1 MCCRRCNVF
10 TTYDVDGTAL
20 SAPNHMSRENQGEQR
35 AAIQLNF
42 SDKSVPELPNSYAL
56 IHPIELGNNPVFVPR
71 SIISQVR
78 PSHSLVQGAK
88 MNDEL
93 WMAHVNS
100 VLQHD
105 TLPED
110 EVITWSVYNSRLMYD
125 DSLKPPAV
133 IGVLPLFPD
142 KEASPSMI
150 KHAMQLTMQ
159 GTEFLNP
166 GQTGVIGADQ
176 PLYAIA
182 KQLQWTFP
190 ESVGGDKLFMM
201 LGALHIEDNIHQMTE
216 KLLRDSGGTTVLA
229 QVLPSGRAQSAL
241 IEHHIKR
248 IRYAHQLSV
257 MYLHLLEHTAYSA
270 YCSTGTGTAIWSCSV
285 CSY

>member
-1 MCCRRCNVF
+1 MSLPPMMS
-10 TTYDVDGTAL
+10 TTWIVTIRDEFHGTAL
-20 SAPNHMSRENQGEQR
+20 TAPNHLSRENQGEQR
-35 AAIQLNF
+35 AAIQVNF

-56 IHPIELGNNPVFVPR
+56 IHPVELGNNPVFVPR

-78 PSHSLVQGAK
+78 PSHSLVQGTK

-110 EVITWSVYNSRLMYD
+110 EVTTWSVYNSRLMND

-142 KEASPSMI
+142 KAASPSMI
-150 KHAMQLTMQ
+150 KHAMQLTMRGRQ
-159 GTEFLNP
+159 FLNP

-176 PLYAIA
+176 PLYGIA
-182 KQLQWTFP
+182 KQLQCTFP
-190 ESVGGDKLFMM
+190 ESVGGE
-201 LGALHIEDNIHQMTE
+201 INWI
-216 KLLRDSGGTTVLA
+216 
-229 QVLPSGRAQSAL
+229 
-241 IEHHIKR
+241 
-248 IRYAHQLSV
+248 
-257 MYLHLLEHTAYSA
+257 
-270 YCSTGTGTAIWSCSV
+270 
-285 CSY
+285 

>member
-1 MCCRRCNVF
+1 MRCRLISGAMSLPPMMS
-10 TTYDVDGTAL
+10 TTWIVPIRDEFHGTAL
-20 SAPNHMSRENQGEQR
+20 NAPNHLSSENQGEQR
-35 AAIQLNF
+35 AAIQVNF

-56 IHPIELGNNPVFVPR
+56 IHPVELGNNPVFVPR

-110 EVITWSVYNSRLMYD
+110 EVITWSVYNSRLMND

-142 KEASPSMI
+142 KAASPSMI

-159 GTEFLNP
+159 GSLNRCGSNTP
-166 GQTGVIGADQ
+166 ELKIRSSSIG
-176 PLYAIA
+176 
-182 KQLQWTFP
+182 
-190 ESVGGDKLFMM
+190 
-201 LGALHIEDNIHQMTE
+201 
-216 KLLRDSGGTTVLA
+216 
-229 QVLPSGRAQSAL
+229 LPSRS
-241 IEHHIKR
+241 
-248 IRYAHQLSV
+248 LS
-257 MYLHLLEHTAYSA
+257 
-270 YCSTGTGTAIWSCSV
+270 G
-285 CSY
+285 

>member
-1 MCCRRCNVF
+1 MHGYARLKKQIENAHELGLSVSYDRAMDVKRGIARAVCKCHADDGVITVVLPTNLRCNVF
-10 TTYDVDGTAL
+10 TTYDVDNLDSHNNGNYSQDEFHGTAL
-20 SAPNHMSRENQGEQR
+20 SAPNHLSRDNQGEQR
-35 AAIQLNF
+35 AAIQVNF

-56 IHPIELGNNPVFVPR
+56 IHPVELGNNPVFVPR

-110 EVITWSVYNSRLMYD
+110 EVITWSVYNSRLMND

-133 IGVLPLFPD
+133 IRVLPLFPD
-142 KEASPSMI
+142 KAASPSMI

-159 GTEFLNP
+159 G
-166 GQTGVIGADQ
+166 
-176 PLYAIA
+176 
-182 KQLQWTFP
+182 
-190 ESVGGDKLFMM
+190 
-201 LGALHIEDNIHQMTE
+201 
-216 KLLRDSGGTTVLA
+216 R
-229 QVLPSGRAQSAL
+229 
-241 IEHHIKR
+241 
-248 IRYAHQLSV
+248 
-257 MYLHLLEHTAYSA
+257 
-270 YCSTGTGTAIWSCSV
+270 
-285 CSY
+285 

>member
-1 MCCRRCNVF
+1 MYLPPMMS
-10 TTYDVDGTAL
+10 TTWIVTIRDEFHGTAL
-20 SAPNHMSRENQGEQR
+20 SAPNHLSRENQGEQR
-35 AAIQLNF
+35 AAIQVNF

-56 IHPIELGNNPVFVPR
+56 MHPVELGNNPVFVPR

-78 PSHSLVQGAK
+78 PYHSLVQGAK
-88 MNDEL
+88 INDEL

-110 EVITWSVYNSRLMYD
+110 DVITWSVYNSRLMND
-125 DSLKPPAV
+125 DSLKLPAV

-142 KEASPSMI
+142 KVASPSMI
-150 KHAMQLTMQ
+150 QHAMQLTMQ
-159 GTEFLNP
+159 GRLFLNP

-190 ESVGGDKLFMM
+190 ESVGGDKLVMM
-201 LGALHIEDNIHQMTE
+201 LGALHIEDKIHQMTG
-216 KLLRDSGGTTVLA
+216 KLLRDSGGTTVLSQA
-229 QVLPSGRAQSAL
+229 QVLPPGRAQSAL
-241 IEHHIKR
+241 NEHHTK
-248 IRYAHQLSV
+248 AHPLCPPTICNV
-257 MYLHLLEHTAYSA
+257 YSPPEA
-270 YCSTGTGTAIWSCSV
+270 HGIFCVLFCCPWNG
-285 CSY
+285 